1 MSNGV
6 HQAEH
11 SLPIQASVYGK
22 IECVP
27 ILLPQGNHAAI
38 GFIEGHSDARQVDFG
53 KRSVL
58 GIYVNPISAPTLCDS
73 IISSPSSFRYTTVKL
88 ASLST
93 V

>member
-27 ILLPQGNHAAI
+27 TLLPQGNHAAI

-58 GIYVNPISAPTLCDS
+58 GIYVNPIIRAYAL
-73 IISSPSSFRYTTVKL
+73 
-88 ASLST
+88 
-93 V
+93 